1 MHKIRSKLKI
11 SQKLLVLKYSYL
23 IITTTTLEKIFL
35 EKSALPSTSMLRKLQ
50 KWAVVAKIRLFDHCI
65 SGTELFWNSL
75 NLSEILKY
83 FFRHCL
89 KFWSGL
95 KASSDWNIKVSLTF
109 FLFWKLLKQ
118 TFILICEAS
127 SAFYRLIFNLLL
139 WLLFVFLPRIRLNNK
154 QK

>member
-23 IITTTTLEKIFL
+23 IITTTTLEKIFW